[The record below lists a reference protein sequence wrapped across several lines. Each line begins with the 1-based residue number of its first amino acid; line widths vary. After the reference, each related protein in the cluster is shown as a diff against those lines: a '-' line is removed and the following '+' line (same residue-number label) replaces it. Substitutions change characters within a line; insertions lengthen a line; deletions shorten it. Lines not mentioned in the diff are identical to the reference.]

1 MSVLQRGLAVP
12 CFAEDPMELAELGVE
27 AERAGFDGFFLWDHI
42 VFSNTGEGPP
52 IVDPWLVLAV
62 VAARTTR
69 IRLGTMITPVP
80 RRRPWQLAKETT
92 TLDRISNGRLILGV
106 GIGSPAYGDF
116 GIFHE
121 PADERV
127 RAELLDEGLD
137 VLAGLWSGERFSY
150 QGRHFTLDPVRFTP
164 TPVQRPRIPVW
175 VGGVLP
181 AARPIARAAR
191 WDGMVPIRF
200 AGRALVRPSAGD
212 MADVGARITAAR
224 AAAPVRA
231 TAPVTVASSPAS
243 STAGS
248 PAEFDLVVW
257 AEVAEEPAQVP
268 EIARPYQDSG
278 VTWWIETAKPEPR
291 WWEGVQERVAS
302 GV

>member
-1 MSVLQRGLAVP
+1 MSILQRGLAVP

-92 TLDRISNGRLILGV
+92 TLDRLSNGRLILGV

-137 VLAGLWSGERFSY
+137 ILAGLWSGERFSY

-200 AGRALVRPSAGD
+200 AERALVRTSAAD
-212 MADVGARITAAR
+212 MADAGAKIAAAR
-224 AAAPVRA
+224 AA
-231 TAPVTVASSPAS
+231 
-243 STAGS
+243 AGS

-257 AEVAEEPAQVP
+257 AEVAEVPAQVP

>member
-1 MSVLQRGLAVP
+1 MSILQRGLAVP

-92 TLDRISNGRLILGV
+92 TLDRLSNGRLILGV

-137 VLAGLWSGERFSY
+137 ILAGLWSGERFSY

-200 AGRALVRPSAGD
+200 AERALVRPSAAD
-212 MADVGARITAAR
+212 MADVGAKIAAAR
-224 AAAPVRA
+224 AAAQ
-231 TAPVTVASSPAS
+231 VTG
-243 STAGS
+243 GS
-248 PAEFDLVVW
+248 PDEFDLVVW
-257 AEVAEEPAQVP
+257 AEVAEVPAQVP
-268 EIARPYQDSG
+268 QIARPYQDSG